1 MIWEMRCDILTFPGI
16 KSATTFTVAI
26 SHTRHP
32 LSSEV
37 AAKYA
42 ESKLCPRFKHN
53 NFQTSPHGPPF
64 SWRHN
69 LRLVNITLKEH
80 KITFLK
86 VEGKPYISLP
96 LLSDFAYSLK
106 LCRMLP
112 NVNSKKGHLMSRS
125 WIDLKAFGSSKM
137 STKLGHW
144 KTRTCPSYTSTCFL
158 LPSISDD
165 SPICWQNIKKTSS
178 LHSLSKKQE
187 TWLLH
192 VGELHKLEQLPQNIW
207 ILRMLATMSKH
218 RLISILTLG

>member
-1 MIWEMRCDILTFPGI
+1 MIRETRCDFLTFPGI

-53 NFQTSPHGPPF
+53 NFQTSHYGAPF
-64 SWRHN
+64 SWHHN

-86 VEGKPYISLP
+86 EEGKPYISVP

-106 LCRMLP
+106 LCKMLP

-158 LPSISDD
+158 LYIRWFS
-165 SPICWQNIKKTSS
+165 
-178 LHSLSKKQE
+178 H
-187 TWLLH
+187 
-192 VGELHKLEQLPQNIW
+192 
-207 ILRMLATMSKH
+207 MLAKH
-218 RLISILTLG
+218 KKDLKSSQFVEETGNLTSTCWRTPQTRTISPEHKDFDPS